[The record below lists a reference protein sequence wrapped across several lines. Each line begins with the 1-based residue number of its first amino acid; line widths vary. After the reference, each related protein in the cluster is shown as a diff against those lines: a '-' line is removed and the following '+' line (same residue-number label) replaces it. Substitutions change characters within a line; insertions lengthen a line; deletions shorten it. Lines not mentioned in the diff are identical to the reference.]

1 MKKFISIAIALVFLF
16 TLMMPSNI
24 AQAQADTKISLKQ
37 AIEIAKEKLGIG
49 DSGYE
54 FNSNYNE
61 YANKKYWNLNWNSTS
76 KGNISVTVD
85 ADTGRITSFY
95 SWTPTQQPELK
106 IPKYTQEEAKKVAV
120 EFIQKVAPDLF
131 KQTKENTSVNNYS
144 SYYSPDYSF
153 TFERIVNGIPFPSDS
168 IYVSVNKSTL
178 KVSSYYLNWND
189 YSFPEPKNIISK
201 EKAIEIFK
209 EKLGLKLMYN
219 LVYDQVYGSEPK
231 AILVYGIYQNAPI
244 DAKTGKLI
252 ISDNYYEPMTG
263 GGGGEGMSSQKLSPE
278 EQKAVDNAEKY
289 ISKDKAIEIVKNSLP
304 FPLGSEYKLINANLY
319 TGYDYP
325 PAKSDPMWSLY
336 WNYNKDNKYYYVS
349 ATVDAATG
357 ELKSFYR
364 GGSDLDNIQGKTPTY
379 TKEQMKKIAEDY
391 LKKIVPDKF
400 NKTEYV
406 DRNTLNSEIQPIMP
420 SYTFKYVEIV
430 NGILCPFN
438 VIYVNV
444 SPYTGEIVGYSIN
457 WTDVKL
463 PSSENIISL
472 DEAYKILFENAEF
485 DLSYVPNY
493 DYKSPDKPPTINL
506 VYQLNFYNYIDAKTG
521 QIIDYSGKPVV
532 KKSETTFKDIDGNW
546 AEKDIKLLVQIGI
559 IDTKEENYYPEH
571 NILQK
576 DFIKMLVKAIQPP
589 YYDPIPPKS
598 SDEYSYYYDIAIQ
611 KKIIAE
617 KEKKPDTLVTR
628 EQAAKYLV
636 NALGAGYIAD
646 LNDIFVINFKD
657 ADKISSSS
665 KGYIAIVSGLKIMR
679 GSNGY
684 FYPDLYLTRA
694 EAAAVLVRFLE
705 INK

>member
-1 MKKFISIAIALVFLF
+1 MKKFISIAIALAFLF
-16 TLMMPSNI
+16 TLMIPSNM

-49 DSGYE
+49 ESGYE
-54 FNSNYNE
+54 FNSSYNE

-76 KGNISVTVD
+76 KGSISVTVD
-85 ADTGRITSFY
+85 ADTGRITNFY
-95 SWTPTQQPELK
+95 SWTPAQQSELR

-120 EFIQKVAPDLF
+120 EFIQKLVPDLF

-178 KVSSYYLNWND
+178 KVTSYYLNWND
-189 YSFPEPKNIISK
+189 YSFPEPKDIISK

-209 EKLGLKLMYN
+209 EKLGIELMYN

-231 AILVYGIYQNAPI
+231 AVLVYGIFQNAPI
-244 DAKTGKLI
+244 DAKTGKI
-252 ISDNYYEPMTG
+252 IRNDYYYEPMYG

-304 FPLGSEYKLINANLY
+304 FPLGSEYKLTNVNLY

-325 PAKSDPMWSLY
+325 PAKSNPMWSLY
-336 WNYNKDNKYYYVS
+336 WSYNKDNKYYYVS

-357 ELKSFYR
+357 EFKSFFK
-364 GGSDLDNIQGKTPTY
+364 GGPDDNMQDKKPAY
-379 TKEQMKKIAEDY
+379 TEEEMKKTAEDY

-400 NKTEYV
+400 SKTEYQ
-406 DRNTLNSEIQPIMP
+406 NINPENNKMIEMP
-420 SYTFKYVEIV
+420 TYSFRFVEKA

-438 VIYVNV
+438 NISVTV
-444 SPYTGEIVGYSIN
+444 SPYTGEIVGYALS

-485 DLSYVPNY
+485 SLMYAPNY

-559 IDTKEENYYPEH
+559 IDTKDDKFYPEH

-576 DFIKMLVKAIQPP
+576 DFIKMLIKAIQPP

-598 SDEYSYYYDIAIQ
+598 SDEYSYFYDVAIQ
-611 KKIIAE
+611 KKIITE

-694 EAAAVLVRFLE
+694 EAAAVLVRYLQ
-705 INK
+705 INKN